1 MNNLT
6 NVMNFLSNRNTRNT
20 DLELLEELKSGKDTF
35 FDTDKLT
42 ESLIN
47 DYRKYGKLIIAYDF
61 DDTVFPSKPDYHCK
75 NVVKLLQLC
84 SRLSCTEMVCY
95 TARSTEEMI
104 DEVKKELNR
113 LNIRYDAI
121 NDNVP
126 RIKAEIEITCP
137 SKVMFG
143 VFLDNRAG
151 LESAYK
157 ALVNFLDW
165 LFDQNKMS
173 T

>member
-1 MNNLT
+1 MNNLS
-6 NVMNFLSNRNTRNT
+6 NVINFLTNQNTRN
-20 DLELLEELKSGKDTF
+20 DDRELLEELKYGKDTF
-35 FDTDKLT
+35 FDVDKLT

-47 DYRKYGKLIIAYDF
+47 DYRKYGKIIIAYDF

-84 SRLSCTEMVCY
+84 TEMICY
-95 TARSTEEMI
+95 TARSTEKML
-104 DEVKKELNR
+104 DEVRKELKRNR
-113 LNIRYDAI
+113 IRFDAI
-121 NDNVP
+121 NDNIP
-126 RIKAEIEITCP
+126 RIKQEVEITCP

-157 ALVNFLDW
+157 ALLNFLDW
-165 LFDQNKMS
+165 LFDQSKMS
-173 T
+173 I